1 MGGATAAAATLALVA
16 GVAGSVQ
23 VAVMG
28 RFGER
33 AGSVEALAV
42 SLGFSTLL
50 ATAALLALRQG
61 AGGLGEALRAPWWY
75 WAGGGG
81 MGVLVVFSITF
92 CAPRIGATA
101 TIGIL
106 IAGQLAMGV
115 AIDRFGLFGVEQVG
129 LPWPRLVGVVLLA
142 VGAALALYRR

>member
-1 MGGATAAAATLALVA
+1 VSGATGAFAALALVA

-33 AGSVEALAV
+33 IGAFEALLAN
-42 SLGFSTLL
+42 LAFSTLL
-50 ATAALLALRQG
+50 ASVVLLGVRQG
-61 AGGLGEALRAPWWY
+61 TGGLGGAFRAPWWY

-81 MGVLVVFSITF
+81 MGVLVVLTITL
-92 CAPRIGATA
+92 CAPRLGATA

-106 IAGQLAMGV
+106 IAGQLTMGV
-115 AIDRFGLFGVEQVG
+115 AIDRFGLFGVERVEVT
-129 LPWPRLVGVVLLA
+129 WVRAAGVVLLA